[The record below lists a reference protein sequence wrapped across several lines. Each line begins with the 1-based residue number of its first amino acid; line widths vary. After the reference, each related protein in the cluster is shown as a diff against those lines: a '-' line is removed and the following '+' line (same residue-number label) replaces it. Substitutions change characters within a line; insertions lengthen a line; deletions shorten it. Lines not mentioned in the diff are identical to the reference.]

1 MVIPVLLSGGSGSR
15 LWPLSRK
22 MYPKQLMPMLGDELS
37 LLQVTALRAAE
48 ATESISSIVVTNEE
62 YRFTVASQLQEQ
74 GMEPQSIILEPVGRN
89 TAPAV
94 AVAAI
99 QALTVEDDP
108 ILLVL
113 PADHYIKDTA
123 AFSEAVSAGITCAE
137 QGKLV
142 TFGIV
147 PEKPETG
154 FGYIRKGEA
163 VSDTGSFAVDSF
175 VEKPSCEVA
184 QQYLD
189 SGEYL
194 WNSGMFMFK
203 ASVFLQ
209 ELEKYAPEILTACRA
224 SLSASKADLDFL
236 RLDADSFAL
245 CPSDS
250 IDYAV
255 MEHTDKAVVLPL
267 SCGWSDVGS
276 WSALHEVRERDEN
289 QNVCIGDV
297 MAQGAESCYLHS
309 TNRLVAVVGLENT
322 AIVETKDAIL
332 AAPLDRV
339 QEVKQIVGALD
350 TKGRSEALSHTKV
363 FRPWGNYESID
374 DGKGYQVKRI
384 TVYPGQTLSLQKH
397 FHRAEHWIVVRG
409 TALVTRGEEELVLS
423 ENESTYIPL
432 GVVHRLEN
440 PGKLNLELIEVQSG
454 SYLGEDDIVRL
465 DDVYGRTGTTPRADG

>member
-48 ATESISSIVVTNEE
+48 ATGSPSSIVVTNEE

-99 QALTVEDDP
+99 QALTIEEDP
-108 ILLVL
+108 TLLVL

-123 AFSEAVSAGITCAE
+123 AFSEVVAAGIHSAE

-163 VSDTGSFAVDSF
+163 VSGSGSFVVDSF
-175 VEKPSCEVA
+175 VEKPSSEVA

-189 SGEYL
+189 SGDYL

-203 ASVFLQ
+203 ASVFLA

-224 SLSASKADLDFL
+224 SLSTSVADLDFL
-236 RLDADSFAL
+236 RLNAEAFAL

-276 WSALHEVRERDEN
+276 WSALHEVRDRDEN
-289 QNVCIGDV
+289 ENVCIGDV
-297 MAQGAESCYLHS
+297 MMQGAENCYLHS

-409 TALVTRGEEELVLS
+409 TALVTRGDEELVLS

-465 DDVYGRTGTTPRADG
+465 DDVYGRTGTAPKANC